1 MRGNKIRAKVWTI
14 LVGVFVL
21 GFVTGAALDG
31 VYRLK
36 ASNKPEEVRGNTDKE
51 DFFNSLQRE
60 LNLTPDQ
67 AAEIRVIVDKTRD
80 EYRSLRTEV
89 QPRYDALRQS
99 ARSRI
104 RSLLTV
110 EQQRLFD
117 VKIAQKDAQK
127 STQRRE
133 ETKRQSP

>member
-1 MRGNKIRAKVWTI
+1 MRGNEIRAKVWTI

-31 VYRLK
+31 VYRMQ
-36 ASNKPEEVRGNTDKE
+36 ASNKPGEVRGNTEKE

-89 QPRYDALRQS
+89 QPRYDAVRQS
-99 ARSRI
+99 ARSQI

-117 VKIAQKDAQK
+117 VKIARKDAQK

-133 ETKRQSP
+133 DTKRQGP